1 LNWSRNKT
9 AAVLITFAF
18 LAMGM
23 LIGTL
28 LAFSAQSLSKSV
40 IAAMFAFFG
49 GSLLAFLQK
58 LSIIDQIKASGGLGA
73 IALGT
78 ILGVYSG
85 LYVNEHQLLT
95 PQEQRVSNSNRVM
108 SKESQVPASGV
119 SSGKDAA
126 PHEVVSTTVK
136 DESSEAARTTRPR
149 STATRSKTEPLA
161 PPEKYLRA
169 NVISKVDAI
178 DQQYRNGLP
187 AKEAYEQLLE
197 AIRANTK

>member
-1 LNWSRNKT
+1 
-9 AAVLITFAF
+9 
-18 LAMGM
+18 MGM
-23 LIGTL
+23 LIGSL
-28 LAFSAQSLSKSV
+28 LALSAQSLSKSV

-78 ILGVYSG
+78 IFGVYSG

-95 PQEQRVSNSNRVM
+95 PQEQRVSYNNRVL
-108 SKESQVPASGV
+108 SKEPQATNGNQPAALGTASTQPRTIG
-119 SSGKDAA
+119 
-126 PHEVVSTTVK
+126 PEVVSTTVK
-136 DESSEAARTTRPR
+136 DESSEAARTSGPR
-149 STATRSKTEPLA
+149 STATKTEPLA

-169 NVISKVDAI
+169 NVIPKVDAI

-187 AKEAYEQLLE
+187 AKEAYEQLIE
-197 AIRANTK
+197 VIRANSK